1 MKKSTKAALFSTV
14 IFPGVGLYFL
24 KRYLRGSIFFI
35 PALLAILYIIH
46 GISNVMHEVIEKLKL
61 HPSEATNISHLTS
74 TITESINIHLPFYHQ
89 AITLFIA
96 SWLLSIGSSYFVGKK
111 LETEDIDKNNAI

>member
-1 MKKSTKAALFSTV
+1 MKKSTKAALFSAV
-14 IFPGVGLYFL
+14 IFPGAGLIFL

-46 GISNVMHEVIEKLKL
+46 GISDVMHEVIGNLKL
-61 HPSEATNISHLTS
+61 HPSEATNIPHLTS
-74 TITESINIHLPFYHQ
+74 TITASIDIHMPFYHQ
-89 AITLFIA
+89 AISFFIA

-111 LETEDIDKNNAI
+111 QEVDDAEKNNAV